1 MRLEKFIKK
10 MNKLENTHNYL
21 IFKRISSLILLI
33 LCIFIGVNLYLMH
46 SQNAAKWYQV
56 ESEQL
61 GRSLTLQAAKMVAA
75 PLAKEDEELL
85 AHYVTVVN
93 QGMFVKGAVLF
104 DDLGVRYAQQEDR
117 LSIVEMMKQSDIE
130 PLVFVEDIVFE
141 RNTIGYIKLVLDKQ
155 AITAHHRA
163 FNQNQISQSILTIV
177 LSIIAAALATR
188 LFYKV
193 RNSYQLSDGEDT
205 LG

>member
-1 MRLEKFIKK
+1 MFIA
-10 MNKLENTHNYL
+10 
-21 IFKRISSLILLI
+21 
-33 LCIFIGVNLYLMH
+33 VNLYLMH
-46 SQNAAKWYQV
+46 TQNAAKWYQV

-75 PLAKEDEELL
+75 PLAKEDQELL

-104 DDLGVRYAQQEDR
+104 DDLGVRYAQQEER

-130 PLVFVEDIVFE
+130 PLVFVEDIIFE

-163 FNQNQISQSILTIV
+163 FNQNQISQSILMIV
-177 LSIIAAALATR
+177 LSVIAAALATR

-193 RNSYQLSDGEDT
+193 RNSYQLTDGEDT
-205 LG
+205 LS

>member
-1 MRLEKFIKK
+1 MD
-10 MNKLENTHNYL
+10 KLENTHNYL
-21 IFKRISSLILLI
+21 IFKRISSLILII
-33 LCIFIGVNLYLMH
+33 LCVFIAVNLYLMH
-46 SQNAAKWYQV
+46 TQNAEKWYQV

-75 PLAKEDEELL
+75 PLAKKDQDLL

-104 DDLGVRYAQQEDR
+104 DDLGVRYAQQEER

-130 PLVFVEDIVFE
+130 PLVFVEDIIFE

-163 FNQNQISQSILTIV
+163 FNQNQISQSILMIV

-193 RNSYQLSDGEDT
+193 RNSYQLTDGEET
-205 LG
+205 LN

>member
-1 MRLEKFIKK
+1 MKK
-10 MNKLENTHNYL
+10 HDSTHNYL

-33 LCIFIGVNLYLMH
+33 LCVFIALNLYFMH
-46 SQNAAKWYQV
+46 TQNAAKWYKV

-75 PLAKEDEELL
+75 PLAKNDEELL

-104 DDLGVRYAQQEDR
+104 DESGVRYAQQEER
-117 LSIVEMMKQSDIE
+117 LSIVEMMKQSDVE
-130 PLVFVEDIVFE
+130 PLVFVEDIIFDGI
-141 RNTIGYIKLVLDKQ
+141 TIGYIKLILDKQ
-155 AITAHHRA
+155 AITAHHKA
-163 FNQNQISQSILTIV
+163 FNQNQLSQSILMIV
-177 LSIIAAALATR
+177 LSIITAALATR

-193 RNSYQLSDGEDT
+193 RDSYQLTDGEDT
-205 LG
+205 LT